1 MNNNIEK
8 LINAQQYAMTIRPKV
23 GGFPVLAAVLHHAGV
38 KLNRWILPACQSVYI
53 MQNDEGVVFQQ
64 TPLITGAYDIP
75 LFNSEALITAIRKD
89 QAGNSTFPEFLQ
101 SVWEAGIITY
111 EVDFIKRR
119 VIYYGVKNES
129 YIEEY
134 PDIDVK

>member
-1 MNNNIEK
+1 MSNNIEK
-8 LINAQQYAMTIRPKV
+8 LTNAQQYAMSIRPKV
-23 GGFPVLAAVLHHAGV
+23 GGFPVLAAVLYNAGV
-38 KLNRWILPACQSVYI
+38 KLNRWTLPACQSVYI
-53 MQNDEGVVFQQ
+53 MQNDEGIVFQQ
-64 TPLITGAYDIP
+64 TPLIIGTYDIP

-101 SVWEAGIITY
+101 SVWGAGVITY

-119 VIYYGVKNES
+119 VIYYGVNNES

-134 PDIDVK
+134 PDVDVK